1 MTSSKINDI
10 LLKMAEDDA
19 DNISDNEED
28 GVYMYFR
35 GERKKKN
42 QLDFFF
48 IPDSGVEILK

>member
-28 GVYMYFR
+28 GVYMYFT
-35 GERKKKN
+35 GERKKN
-42 QLDFFF
+42 QLDFFLNT
-48 IPDSGVEILK
+48 ILGEWKS